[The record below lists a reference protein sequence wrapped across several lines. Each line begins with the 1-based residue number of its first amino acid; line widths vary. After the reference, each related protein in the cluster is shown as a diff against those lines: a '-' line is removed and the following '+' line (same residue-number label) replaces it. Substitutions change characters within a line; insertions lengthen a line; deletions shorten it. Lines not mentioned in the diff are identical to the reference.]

1 MQVAILYTPLLNGMF
16 HVKPLGIT
24 EWAVAIGLA
33 LFVFAY
39 MEIRKWMGYNK
50 TLRVR

>member
-1 MQVAILYTPLLNGMF
+1 M
-16 HVKPLGIT
+16 

-39 MEIRKWMGYNK
+39 MEIRKWMVNGRK
-50 TLRVR
+50 KKD